1 MKIEEIVSVVSD
13 FARAWNTIKPL
24 FRAMEQSQ
32 QELVA
37 YRDKIK
43 PMETDLWRSF
53 HDLHGDTDNFWV
65 VGVQD
70 AIKETLV
77 QQGTVDFLVRIGAL
91 ERRLRDVQG
100 RIIQDLRFGP
110 MLRDKAK
117 RDAWIGI
124 DEG

>member
-1 MKIEEIVSVVSD
+1 MKLEEIVSTIRD
-13 FARAWNTIKPL
+13 FAKAWNTIKPI
-24 FRAMEQSQ
+24 FRAIEKCQ

-53 HDLHGDTDNFWV
+53 HDLHGDPENFWV
-65 VGVQD
+65 IGAQD
-70 AIKETLV
+70 AIKEALI
-77 QQGTVDFLVRIGAL
+77 QQETVDFLVRIGAL
-91 ERRLRDVQG
+91 ERRLRDVEG

-117 RDAWIGI
+117 RDAWIRI